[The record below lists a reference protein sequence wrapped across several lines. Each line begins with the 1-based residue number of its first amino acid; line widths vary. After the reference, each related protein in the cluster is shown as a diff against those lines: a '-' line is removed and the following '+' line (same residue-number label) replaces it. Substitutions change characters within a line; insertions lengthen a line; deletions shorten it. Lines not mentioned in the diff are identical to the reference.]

1 VLALALA
8 HPAEPVYGPAYAMAG
23 DNSNVANEKGGGQ
36 LPDWKCRFC
45 FNPADRT
52 TITSGRFKLCLVCGT
67 GKHRCFGGN
76 VGGGKPEP
84 KPPGVVNSKG
94 RVSWGTN
101 PNKGKGKGKG
111 PTGPYPPPGWGY
123 PSTDVWGHGGWGP
136 NAWGWEGKGPAK
148 GHGKGAWTGG
158 GHGKGGAPPDTG
170 DAAKHVAALQA
181 TIKELQAEK
190 EARGGHKGGGPVP
203 SGPVAPAKSL
213 AALQEELAA
222 FETAKG
228 EAGEIQAKKEEIAK
242 AELQGRNAKMAELR
256 KNIKTLR
263 EMEGDE
269 FDGLADKKQQELD
282 QLIEAGREAKP
293 LQTRENELKGAI
305 DRKLKAKK
313 AAAEATEEIRE
324 RIRKD
329 NEVLQKCLTAELQA
343 EKELVE
349 LNEKLAETLRKQAQQ
364 ASPGDDD
371 MGTSPEVD
379 AKTQAEEALVRI
391 QAGNG
396 TEEDFQKVKAG
407 FKETKKGTGS
417 AGTGHQSP
425 EERTAREQKEA
436 EEAAN
441 ARAQAEEARA
451 AQEKRDR
458 ERAEDDEREK
468 KRAAKVAGL
477 LQTLQAKASEDDKK
491 LLKELE
497 EEGVGRTR
505 SRSRGR
511 SPAKRG

>member
-1 VLALALA
+1 MA
-8 HPAEPVYGPAYAMAG
+8 HNKGDAAG
-23 DNSNVANEKGGGQ
+23 AGGGGQ

-45 FNPADRT
+45 FDPRDRT
-52 TITSGRFKLCLVCGT
+52 TVNSGRFKLCLVCGT
-67 GKHRCFGGN
+67 DKSRCHAGN
-76 VGGGKPEP
+76 IGGGKPDP

-94 RVSWGTN
+94 RVSWGTH
-101 PNKGKGKGKG
+101 PYKGKGKGKG
-111 PTGPYPPPGWGY
+111 PSGPYPPPGWGY
-123 PSTDVWGHGGWGP
+123 PNSGVWGHGGWGP
-136 NAWGWEGKGPAK
+136 NAWGWGGQGPEK
-148 GHGKGAWTGG
+148 GHGKGAWAGG
-158 GHGKGGAPPDTG
+158 GPGKGGPQPDTS
-170 DAAKHVAALQA
+170 DATKHVAALQA
-181 TIKELQAEK
+181 AIKELQAEK
-190 EARGGHKGGGPVP
+190 EARGGGKSGGPGP
-203 SGPVAPAKSL
+203 SGPVPPAKSL
-213 AALQEELAA
+213 PALQHELAA
-222 FETAKG
+222 LEAAKG

-242 AELQGRNAKMAELR
+242 AEILGRNARMAELR
-256 KNIKTLR
+256 KNIKSLR

-269 FDGLADKKQQELD
+269 FDELATKKQQELD

-305 DRKLKAKK
+305 DRKLKAQK
-313 AAAEATEEIRE
+313 AAAEATEAIRE
-324 RIRKD
+324 RIRVD
-329 NEVLQKCLTAELQA
+329 NEVLQKCLAAELQA
-343 EKELVE
+343 EKEIGE
-349 LNEKLAETLRKQAQQ
+349 LNDKLAETLRKQAQQ

-379 AKTQAEEALVRI
+379 TKTQAEEALTRI
-391 QAGNG
+391 QAGSG

-417 AGTGHQSP
+417 AGSGHQSP
-425 EERTAREQKEA
+425 EEKQAREQREA
-436 EEAAN
+436 EEAAK

-451 AQEKRDR
+451 AQEKKDR
-458 ERAEDDEREK
+458 ERAEDDEKEK

-511 SPAKRG
+511 SPPRRG